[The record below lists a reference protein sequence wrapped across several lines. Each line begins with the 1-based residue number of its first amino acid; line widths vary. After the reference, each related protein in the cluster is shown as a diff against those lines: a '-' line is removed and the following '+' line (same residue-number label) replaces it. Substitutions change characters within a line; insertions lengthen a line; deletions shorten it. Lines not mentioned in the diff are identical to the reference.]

1 MDTGAFIYK
10 DSQDKDIC
18 ILMFKHLTEEILIN
32 LFPDSVPG
40 DGNYLIAMLKAGVDY
55 LGRTEY
61 EGISKLMKDEI
72 MIDVFSSTED
82 INKIIPEITEEDH
95 HKYKEFVKMQYNT
108 LAAHSRTASAQ

>member
-61 EGISKLMKDEI
+61 EGISKLMQDEI